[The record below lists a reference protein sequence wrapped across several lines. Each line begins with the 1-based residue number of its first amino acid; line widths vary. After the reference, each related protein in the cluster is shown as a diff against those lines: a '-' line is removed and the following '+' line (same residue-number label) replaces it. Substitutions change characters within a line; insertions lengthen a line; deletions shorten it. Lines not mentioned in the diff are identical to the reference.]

1 MVVAANWAELSG
13 PPSHALSLARS
24 WSARWG
30 HAAVVINQTSPRLI
44 GQHSN
49 ITSPSPKLLLLGG
62 DDYDLNKFHG
72 PDGESNGGGLCNDI
86 WMTDPSELQRV
97 IRSSSSSGGGGGGNG
112 YLRGSTFNYPPNF
125 NLRLLWN
132 ETNPGQNPPAFLS
145 PEHHAVSYDDWIACQ
160 DYFQDDEC
168 NAGGGGSKSQQA
180 SWKKANMWSPRRGHA
195 AAVANNNSLYVIGG
209 RTRERKRI
217 DDDRLVGGVQHYRVE
232 TLQDHTTTREDVVLK
247 NDVWVSE
254 DGLGKEWKLVT
265 PGCHDPQED
274 ILLHTERH
282 DNVGSVGSRC
292 TTSSDCYG
300 SAECKSLARSTSPS
314 DKVCVCNM
322 FSPREHHSL
331 VVQQRSYTDASGREH
346 VQEYLFVVGGF
357 TRVRQSFCGD
367 PACGKSGYR
376 VALDDAWVST
386 DGMNWL
392 QLKPAFDADHSF
404 RGRGGHSALI
414 IHSNPFN
421 QRTVGGHDR
430 LIILGGESFHPTEPN
445 TTYLND
451 VWTIQLPPQPCCKHV
466 SACKLSPRMMNEGC
480 LPTVNDWSMQRNA
493 DWSGRSGHVSLYE
506 PPSAR
511 NSFTEKAYVMGG
523 MNDKD
528 GVLSD
533 TWTWNLV
540 PGSFVNKDE
549 IDINSQQPEPWV
561 RDFDGTSQDHGP
573 YQNYLSIDSEVSAL
587 VRYRLPIP
595 SNNEA
600 SLMMSSSPL
609 MNQQDV
615 DKMNDLGITSINDLS
630 DANVYDILKL
640 RGIDNPWLEKKMP
653 AVHNICYLKSLADA
667 FVRKCTVSSGSEN
680 SPNSAHDSSNVLKYP
695 RKDIG
700 KRNSTYCV
708 VKLASSECHPYDW
721 DGCSA
726 ITNLKEVDVY
736 GLGNIDVPQTTH
748 DPSLDLEELHCR
760 RTASGRY
767 MGAGAYVDNKAIVL
781 GGRDETLHTLHP
793 DAWAR
798 DERFPLAAIT
808 KKPRNYSAETRFEF
822 GSNEPTAQQ
831 FEYKVYDADQGIELI
846 PWQSTTVDEGADVSW
861 LDYRKGGP
869 GKGYYT
875 LYVRAIDLSGNRDI
889 SYGTNNVYAWRY
901 VPRPPVG
908 MILAGISCALFF
920 LSIVICEYRRR
931 ERKAALE
938 RYALRR
944 MRRRHRLQQA
954 MTREDEERNGP
965 GGRDLSFYQ
974 WQRLIQDEHEGDG
987 AVEWGDRS
995 YSRRTRS
1002 SRDRTRRSRSSRDNS
1017 WDGAD
1022 NEYYSRRRQKRR
1034 KHAGVDGQ
1042 RSRSK
1047 SLDHRGKLKS
1057 RERQRRRER
1066 HRKRN

>member
-1 MVVAANWAELSG
+1 MVVAANWAELTG

-44 GQHSN
+44 GQRSN
-49 ITSPSPKLLLLGG
+49 ITSSSPKLLLLGG

-97 IRSSSSSGGGGGGNG
+97 MRSSSSSSSSISTSDGNG
-112 YLRGSTFNYPPNF
+112 YLRGSTFNDPPNF

-132 ETNPGQNPPAFLS
+132 EINPGQNPPALLS
-145 PEHHAVSYDDWIACQ
+145 PEHHAVAYDD
-160 DYFQDDEC
+160 
-168 NAGGGGSKSQQA
+168 
-180 SWKKANMWSPRRGHA
+180 WKKANMWSPRRGHS
-195 AAVANNNSLYVIGG
+195 AAVGRNSLYVIGG
-209 RTRERKRI
+209 RTHERKRI
-217 DDDRLVGGVQHYRVE
+217 DDERLGGQHYRIE
-232 TLQDHTTTREDVVLK
+232 TLKDHTTTREDVVLK

-265 PGCHDPQED
+265 PGCLDPQED
-274 ILLHTERH
+274 ILIHTERH
-282 DNVGSVGSRC
+282 DNRPGGSRC

-300 SAECKSLARSTSPS
+300 SAECKSLASNTSS

-357 TRVRQSFCGD
+357 TRE
-367 PACGKSGYR
+367 SGYR

-392 QLKPAFDADHSF
+392 QLKPAFDVGHSF
-404 RGRGGHSALI
+404 RGRGGHSGLLV
-414 IHSNPFN
+414 HSNRFN
-421 QRTVGGHDR
+421 QQTVGGHDL
-430 LIILGGESFHPTEPN
+430 LIILGGESFHPTESN

-451 VWTIQLPPQPCCKHV
+451 IWTIQLSTEPCCKNNV
-466 SACKLSPRMMNEGC
+466 GACKLTPRMINEGC
-480 LPTVNDWSMQRNA
+480 LPAVNDWSMQRNA

-506 PPSAR
+506 PPSAH
-511 NSFTEKAYVMGG
+511 NSYTEKAYVMGG

-540 PGSFVNKDE
+540 PGGIANKGE
-549 IDINSQQPEPWV
+549 IDINSQQPERWV

-587 VRYRLPIP
+587 VRYRLPILF
-595 SNNEA
+595 NNEA
-600 SLMMSSSPL
+600 NLMMSSSPL
-609 MNQQDV
+609 MNQQDIG
-615 DKMNDLGITSINDLS
+615 KMNALGILSIKDLS

-640 RGIDNPWLEKKMP
+640 RGIDNPWLEKTMP

-667 FVRKCTVSSGSEN
+667 FVRKCSSNGSEN
-680 SPNSAHDSSNVLKYP
+680 SPNSAHDSSDVLKYP
-695 RKDIG
+695 RKDIE

-708 VKLASSECHPYDW
+708 VKLPSLECYPYDW
-721 DGCSA
+721 DACSA

-736 GLGNIDVPQTTH
+736 GLGNIAVPQTTH
-748 DPSLDLEELHCR
+748 DPSLDLAELHCR

-767 MGAGAYVDNKAIVL
+767 MGAGAYIDNKVIVL

-808 KKPRNYSAETRFEF
+808 KKPQNYTAETLFEF
-822 GSNEPTAQQ
+822 SSNEPTAQQ

-846 PWQSTTVDEGADVSW
+846 PWQSTTVDKGADVSW

-889 SYGTNNVYAWRY
+889 SYGKNNVYTWRY

-908 MILAGISCALFF
+908 KILAGTSCGLFF
-920 LSIVICEYRRR
+920 FSVLVLEYRRR

-938 RYALRR
+938 RYASRR
-944 MRRRHRLQQA
+944 TRRRYRLQQA
-954 MTREDEERNGP
+954 MTRDDEERNGP
-965 GGRDLSFYQ
+965 GRRDLSLYQ
-974 WQRLIQDEHEGDG
+974 WQRLIQDEHEGGG

-995 YSRRTRS
+995 YSKRTRS
-1002 SRDRTRRSRSSRDNS
+1002 SRDRTRRSRSSRDHS
-1017 WDGAD
+1017 SDGAD
-1022 NEYYSRRRQKRR
+1022 NEYYSRRKQKRR
-1034 KHAGVDGQ
+1034 KHASVDGQ

-1047 SLDHRGKLKS
+1047 SLDHRGKLRS

-1066 HRKRN
+1066 HRKRT